1 MMRYLFV
8 LLLAMMLVLA
18 ACSNDEPD
26 TDEESQTGEEVEQSE
41 DQETDEEQDESE
53 ETNEED
59 SQDSEEEQ
67 NEDEQTTDKQNEPQE
82 SQYEL
87 TEHWS
92 LTPIDDAESD
102 VVLLTID
109 DAPDGNALEMAENL
123 NELDASA
130 IFFVNGIFM
139 EDEESQDIVKQ
150 IHDMGFPIGNHTYG
164 HKSLKDLSEE
174 EQYEEIIS
182 LNELIEEVTGEKP
195 EYFRAPHG
203 LNTDYAR
210 DLIAD
215 EGMLLMNWSYGYDF
229 MEGYMEK
236 EELTDIMVNTDLL
249 SSGANLLM
257 HDREWT
263 NEALEDIVEGLRDK
277 GYEMLDPELILNPHK
292 D

>member
-1 MMRYLFV
+1 MRYLFV